1 MTEVEAQGPGPS
13 KRQIARRVLTRILLT
28 IVALFVAY
36 GGIKFWA
43 ETLDSC
49 EKEGNSY
56 AYCLLTMRYQAAK
69 DIFKH

>member
-1 MTEVEAQGPGPS
+1 MTEGEEKELRSS
-13 KRQIARRVLTRILLT
+13 KTKGVRRVLSQVLLT
-28 IVALFVAY
+28 IVAMLVAY

-49 EKEGNSY
+49 EQEGNSY

-69 DIFKH
+69 EIFKH